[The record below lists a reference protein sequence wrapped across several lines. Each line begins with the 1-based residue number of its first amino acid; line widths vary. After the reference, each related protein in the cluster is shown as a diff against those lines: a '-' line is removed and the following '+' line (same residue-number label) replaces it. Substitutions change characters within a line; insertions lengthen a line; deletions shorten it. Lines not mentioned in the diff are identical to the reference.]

1 MNFSL
6 GVQSSARFWSAPAE
20 RSGDGA
26 FESLVGE
33 KAKKRQKAGAVQ
45 GAPRTAISGYV
56 AWASAI
62 FVEP

>member
-1 MNFSL
+1 MNFFL

-33 KAKKRQKAGAVQ
+33 KAKKHQKAGAVQ
-45 GAPRTAISGYV
+45 GPKNSDPWLRCVGV
-56 AWASAI
+56 GD
-62 FVEP
+62 FC